1 MIRVILKGHDNTY
14 GISDV
19 LRLFCGNVRENK
31 QEKIVSA
38 DYPKDID
45 LISEVYDDQ
54 VYTYKSGENRH
65 KTEDFPSI
73 PIKREVKRSL
83 YVYMVNLTGMNFPWG
98 CLTGIRPTVVAAEV
112 DYDHLKL
119 SEDYLVREDK
129 SRLACITGANESEV
143 LKSIPKE
150 DINIYI
156 GIPFCPSRCEYCS
169 FISADATKHLSIL
182 DKYEDALEHELEM
195 LCGSLSRRVSS
206 VYIGGGTP
214 TVFSDKTFEKLMNA
228 VRKYIPFDSETE
240 FTVEAGRPDTISRQ
254 KLLCMKDHNVGRICI
269 NPQTMNSDTLKKLNR
284 HHSADD
290 IIRVYGQAREI
301 GFDVINM
308 DLIAGLKYETG
319 NDLIDSIKTIID
331 MKPENI
337 TVHSLYKKRR
347 AVISMEDVL
356 DKENSRGDI
365 DVAVT
370 TSYELLNSAGYIPYY
385 MYRQKDTGHGLENIG
400 FSLSGA
406 ECRYNV
412 AMMTDTRDVLSVGA
426 GGMSKR
432 IFEGGRYERCSCTK
446 DVYEYIRNPSIMAEK
461 KIRFFQEQ
469 DGE

>member
-1 MIRVILKGHDNTY
+1 MIRVILKGHDNSY

-19 LRLFCGNVRENK
+19 LRLFCSNVRENK
-31 QEKIVSA
+31 QDKIVTA
-38 DYPKDID
+38 DYPDDIEV
-45 LISEVYDDQ
+45 ISEVYDDQ
-54 VYTYKSGENRH
+54 VYTYNSGETRY
-65 KTEDFPSI
+65 KTGDYPSI

-83 YVYMVNLTGMNFPWG
+83 YLYMVNLTGKHFPWG
-98 CLTGIRPTVVAAEV
+98 CLTGIRPTVVASEV
-112 DYDHLKL
+112 NYDHLKL
-119 SEDYLVREDK
+119 SEEYLVRGDK
-129 SRLACITGANESEV
+129 ARLACLTASNESEV
-143 LKSIPKE
+143 LRSIPKE

-156 GIPFCPSRCEYCS
+156 GVPFCPSRCEYCS
-169 FISADATKHLSIL
+169 FISADATKHLSVL
-182 DKYEDALEHELEM
+182 DKYEDALERELEM
-195 LCGSLSRRVSS
+195 IGGSLSRRVSS

-214 TVFSDKTFEKLMNA
+214 TVFSDLTFEKLMDA
-228 VRKYIPFDSETE
+228 VGKYIPFDSETE

-284 HHSADD
+284 HHSAED
-290 IIRVYGQAREI
+290 IIRVYEQAREI

-319 NDLIDSIKTIID
+319 NDLIDSVRTIID

-347 AVISMEDVL
+347 AVISIEDVL

-365 DVAVT
+365 DSAVNKC
-370 TSYELLNSAGYIPYY
+370 YELIKSAGYIPYY

-400 FSLSGA
+400 FSLPGT
-406 ECRYNV
+406 ECKYNV
-412 AMMTDTRDVLSVGA
+412 AMMTDSRDVLSVGA

-446 DVYEYIRNPSIMAEK
+446 DIYDYIGDPVKFACRK
-461 KIRFFQEQ
+461 LDFFNQT
-469 DGE
+469 